1 MNADGSN
8 AHAIYG
14 STSADWVYSWQPV
27 PNSPPAT
34 SNDTVSLAA
43 NTTASADVLA
53 NDTDEEAL
61 PPSNLIIK
69 TVPTHWT
76 SSIKDGKIFYTPAK
90 DFVGSD
96 QLAYQICDSFLLDQK
111 CATGVL
117 GIVITAGPA
126 PAIPTI
132 TSVGTV
138 QMHGVGTV
146 YYTGHRPTFTGTAEP
161 GAAIKVGIHSAPI
174 ILTTTVV
181 GAGNWS
187 VTPTQDIPNGEH
199 QVIITATKDGA
210 TSAPLNLVLG
220 INTGLAETGVPVWP
234 LSVAGLI
241 GLLGARG
248 AAPTCCQGPPDRSQI
263 VAAWDYLK

>member
-8 AHAIYG
+8 AHAIYA

-69 TVPTHWT
+69 TVPTHGT
-76 SSIKDGKIFYTPAK
+76 SSIKDGKILYTPAK

-126 PAIPTI
+126 PTIPTI

-138 QMHGVGTV
+138 
-146 YYTGHRPTFTGTAEP
+146 
-161 GAAIKVGIHSAPI
+161 
-174 ILTTTVV
+174 
-181 GAGNWS
+181 
-187 VTPTQDIPNGEH
+187 
-199 QVIITATKDGA
+199 
-210 TSAPLNLVLG
+210 
-220 INTGLAETGVPVWP
+220 
-234 LSVAGLI
+234 
-241 GLLGARG
+241 
-248 AAPTCCQGPPDRSQI
+248 
-263 VAAWDYLK
+263 